1 MLACQEIICILLE
14 LDIRLEQSE
23 NSWVE
28 SKNPY
33 LSQESGPEFIVIG
46 EA

>member
-1 MLACQEIICILLE
+1 MLACQEIMCILLE

-33 LSQESGPEFIVIG
+33 
-46 EA
+46 